1 MLLQLREFVL
11 GVHILLAIIWVGGV
25 LFVGWGVFPA
35 AKSLAYHVQRS
46 FFLTL
51 MRFTHWFFTGAGT
64 GVILTGMILGTVLG
78 PIRTWDQVWQTT
90 YGNTWFTALVIGV
103 VTLVWGVVIAYRQ
116 SIKIFTNTAIWQEA
130 SAGNPRKLNKA
141 LFRIALTESV
151 EVIGFMLLIY
161 LMISL

>member
-1 MLLQLREFVL
+1 MLLEWRQFIL

-35 AKSLAYHVQRS
+35 AKTLAYNVQRS

-51 MRFTHWFFTGAGT
+51 MRFTHWFFTGAGL
-64 GVILTGMILGTVLG
+64 GVIVTGILLGTLLG
-78 PIRTWDQVWQTT
+78 PIQSWEQVWQTT

-103 VTLVWGVVIAYRQ
+103 VTLIWGVVIAYRQ
-116 SIKIFTNTAIWQEA
+116 AIKVFTNTSIWQEA
-130 SAGNPRKLNKA
+130 SAGSPRKLNKA